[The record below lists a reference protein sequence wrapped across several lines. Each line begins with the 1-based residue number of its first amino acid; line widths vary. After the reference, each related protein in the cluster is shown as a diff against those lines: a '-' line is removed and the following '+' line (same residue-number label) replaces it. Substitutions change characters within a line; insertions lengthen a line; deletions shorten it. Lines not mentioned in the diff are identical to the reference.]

1 MIIWKMCNASCVT
14 QKIFFLNL
22 LSTTRS
28 NKNQEDIDD
37 GGGHGN
43 GHGVRKIKITAIQQ
57 VNI

>member
-1 MIIWKMCNASCVT
+1 MCNASCVT